1 MRDGATANN
10 KGTRWLSETRI
21 DGGRRRKG
29 RLTEMLCS
37 RSFYVIVNVVMV
49 VMIRFITDG
58 ARASYDSS
66 GEGMMRHRNSPSAI
80 VIWLD
85 KKK

>member
-1 MRDGATANN
+1 
-10 KGTRWLSETRI
+10 
-21 DGGRRRKG
+21 
-29 RLTEMLCS
+29 MLCS